1 VISSGF
7 GFPQLI
13 SNIGNTDAV
22 YSSPQ
27 MSPASD
33 QASRNMIGLQFEIRI
48 ILTMSFSQAFRLII
62 LERVPH
68 LSFQSK
74 KSFRRDKIYL
84 EQNIAA
90 NPKHTAYVSA
100 ASREMKIV

>member
-1 VISSGF
+1 MDDLDAICAS
-7 GFPQLI
+7 PQL
-13 SNIGNTDAV
+13 
-22 YSSPQ
+22 
-27 MSPASD
+27 SPASD
-33 QASRNMIGLQFEIRI
+33 QASRNIIGLQFEIRI
-48 ILTMSFSQAFRLII
+48 MFMTSFSQAFRLII

-74 KSFRRDKIYL
+74 KSFRHDKMYL

-100 ASREMKIV
+100 ASREMKIMYVQCINFVMALSF